1 MQSIIYEVCQFF
13 LTSNN
18 LFTKKIFY
26 SKKNTCLKYM
36 VNGLHLYSTFTD
48 LMATKALIASHS
60 PINTPTV
67 VSAMQGAI
75 QLVGSSWG

>member
-1 MQSIIYEVCQFF
+1 
-13 LTSNN
+13 
-18 LFTKKIFY
+18 
-26 SKKNTCLKYM
+26 M